1 MSAYYEIFLKTVKP
15 FDEVIEDVGRA
26 VGVELASEPSSN
38 AVLFYR
44 AVTDSSVI
52 EVESSHAYEDDY
64 GIEFSRFP
72 IVITVRDLD
81 SDKDREESTALS
93 LLQFLA
99 KDGGYAGLLV
109 FDLKRRVAEI

>member
-1 MSAYYEIFLKTVKP
+1 MSAYHEIFLKTAKP
-15 FDEVIEDVGRA
+15 FDEVIEDVGEA
-26 VGVELASEPSSN
+26 VGAELASESSSN
-38 AVLFYR
+38 AVMLYR

-72 IVITVRDLD
+72 ILITVRDLD
-81 SDKDREESTALS
+81 SDKGREESAARS
-93 LLQFLA
+93 LLQGLA

-109 FDLKRRVAEI
+109 FDLKRQLAEI